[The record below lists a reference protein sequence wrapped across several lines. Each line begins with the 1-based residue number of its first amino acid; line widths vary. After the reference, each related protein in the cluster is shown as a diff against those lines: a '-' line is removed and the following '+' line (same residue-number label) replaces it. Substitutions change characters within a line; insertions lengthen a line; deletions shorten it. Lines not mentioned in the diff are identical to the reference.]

1 MLVCNQPNVLEPS
14 EQGARMTDKE
24 LKELARFNNYPEE
37 HMDLL
42 VQWGRRVLMARRQ
55 FDLGLQAMNIRA
67 AVMKEREAC
76 AKIVDENANACSGII
91 KDVLLSNADAIRAR
105 GNNDQPV

>member
-55 FDLGLQAMNIRA
+55 FDLELQAMNIRA

-76 AKIVDENANACSGII
+76 AKVCDDII
-91 KDVLLSNADAIRAR
+91 SASEGERQNGAILAHNAIRAR
-105 GNNDQPV
+105 GNA

>member
-1 MLVCNQPNVLEPS
+1 
-14 EQGARMTDKE
+14 MTDKE
-24 LKELARFNNYPEE
+24 LIELARFNNYPEE

-55 FDLGLQAMNIRA
+55 FDLELQAMNIRA

-76 AKIVDENANACSGII
+76 AEICDGFQAR
-91 KDVLLSNADAIRAR
+91 DVGMQPAECAGAIRAR
-105 GNNDQPV
+105 GQA

>member
-1 MLVCNQPNVLEPS
+1 
-14 EQGARMTDKE
+14 MTDKE
-24 LKELARFNNYPEE
+24 LIELARFNNYPEE

-55 FDLGLQAMNIRA
+55 FDLELQTMNIRA

-76 AKIVDENANACSGII
+76 AKVCEDRAGERH
-91 KDVLLSNADAIRAR
+91 LSEAQMCAAAIRAR
-105 GNNDQPV
+105 GQV